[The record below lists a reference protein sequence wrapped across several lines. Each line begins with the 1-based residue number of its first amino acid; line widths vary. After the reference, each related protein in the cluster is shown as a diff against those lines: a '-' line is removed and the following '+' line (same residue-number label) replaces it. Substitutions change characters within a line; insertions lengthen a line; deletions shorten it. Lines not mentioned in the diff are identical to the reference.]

1 MVTRLTNQKGLG
13 LIRYAMDRLICA
25 GIEVAVL
32 GTGDAEQED
41 AMRFFD
47 GHYGNRMAARI

>member
-47 GHYGNRMAARI
+47 EHYGNRMAARY